1 MYPNLY
7 VLLKIC
13 CTIPATSC
21 ECERSA
27 SALRRLHTFNRAS
40 MTQERLS
47 SLALMHIHYL
57 TEFLLFLNSDIG
69 IVILYIVKYIRKA
82 FSLPK
87 KINFEVQN
95 LTNIHVFRFA
105 FSDLYCYHT
114 DLQNARNAVSDNLIF
129 KIFRGHM
136 PPDPPSKER
145 LRRSLVRIIN

>member
-1 MYPNLY
+1 MLHAAQKNCLALKECDEDMYPNLY

-57 TEFLLFLNSDIG
+57 TDIDLDIVLDLFAKMHPRRLELGTLLKDRDDQQPAEWT
-69 IVILYIVKYIRKA
+69 IR
-82 FSLPK
+82 
-87 KINFEVQN
+87 IYNFISIFV
-95 LTNIHVFRFA
+95 
-105 FSDLYCYHT
+105 
-114 DLQNARNAVSDNLIF
+114 IF
-129 KIFRGHM
+129 K
-136 PPDPPSKER
+136 
-145 LRRSLVRIIN
+145 